1 MLSIAAASD
10 LIQSTTPPARSE
22 SVLLADVLHRVAAAD
37 ISVPE
42 LYPAFTRSLMDGYA
56 LDSRTG
62 AGVATTETI
71 ICRITETMTAGQVA
85 TRRVMPGEAVRI
97 TTGTMLP
104 EGCDCVVPQEL
115 TVLDPAIPGSIQIP
129 GSACRAG
136 GSVLSAGAL
145 GRPGDS
151 LITAGTLLQPRHIAA
166 LAEFGISSLSVFR
179 VPTVALI
186 CTGNELVS
194 YQQSPPPGRLRNSSQ
209 PMLVALL
216 QTMGAHVISV
226 ESAMDS
232 AEELDA
238 AIRIGLKADLLLLT
252 GGVSVGLLD
261 LVPAALQ
268 RAGVRQLFHGVRLKP
283 GKPLWFG
290 VHESGSPS
298 GSTLVFGLPGNPVSS
313 LACCELFVR
322 PAIRRM
328 LGRPPATAIS
338 AELSHDV
345 SIRGDRP
352 VCQPAVACMQDSRLT
367 VSIVPWQLSA
377 DLRSTA
383 AANSMVLLE
392 PGQSLLVAGSSV
404 RVWLW
409 DVQIS

>member
-10 LIQSTTPPARSE
+10 LIQSNTPPARSE
-22 SVLLADVLHRVAAAD
+22 SVLLADALHRVAAAD

-62 AGVATTETI
+62 ADLAANDTVS
-71 ICRITETMTAGQVA
+71 CRITETVTAGEVA

-97 TTGTMLP
+97 MTGAMLP

-115 TVLDPAIPGSIQIP
+115 TVLDPDIPGSIRIP

-166 LAEFGISSLSVFR
+166 LAEFGISSLSVSR

-216 QTMGAHVISV
+216 QTMGANVISV

-290 VHESGSPS
+290 VHESGSPL

-328 LGRPPATAIS
+328 LGRPPATAVS

-352 VCQPAVACMQDSRLT
+352 VCQPAVACIQDSRLT

-392 PGQSLLVAGSSV
+392 PGQSPLVAGSSV

>member
-1 MLSIAAASD
+1 MLSIAAAAD
-10 LIQSTTPPARSE
+10 LVQSTTPLACFE
-22 SVLLADVLHRVAAAD
+22 SVLLPDALQRVAAAD
-37 ISVPE
+37 VSVPE

-62 AGVATTETI
+62 AGLATTETI
-71 ICRITETMTAGQVA
+71 LCRITETITAGEVA

-97 TTGTMLP
+97 MTGAMLP

-115 TVLDPAIPGSIQIP
+115 TVLDPDVPGSIRIP
-129 GSACRAG
+129 CSACRAG

-145 GRPGDS
+145 GRPGDA

-166 LAEFGISSLSVFR
+166 LAEFGISSLSVSR

-209 PMLVALL
+209 PMLAALL
-216 QTMGAHVISV
+216 QSMGARVISI
-226 ESAMDS
+226 ESATDS
-232 AEELDA
+232 ADELDV
-238 AIRIGLKADLLLLT
+238 AIRTGLKADLLLLT

-298 GSTLVFGLPGNPVSS
+298 SSTLVFGLPGNPVSS

-352 VCQPAVACMQDSRLT
+352 VCQPAVACIQGSRLT

-392 PGQSLLVAGSSV
+392 PGQSPLVAGSSV

-409 DVQIS
+409 DGQIS